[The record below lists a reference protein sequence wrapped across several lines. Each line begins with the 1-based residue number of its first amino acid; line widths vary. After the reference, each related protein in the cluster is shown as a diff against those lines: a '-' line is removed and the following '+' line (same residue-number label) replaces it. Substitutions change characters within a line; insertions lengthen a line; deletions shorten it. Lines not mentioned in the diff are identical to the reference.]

1 MTHELLV
8 LLFTA
13 SSIAFIHTILGP
25 DHYLPFVV
33 MARAGKWSRLKTIWI
48 TILCGIGHVG
58 SSVVLGV
65 VGIAFG
71 VAVMH
76 LQWVESFRGN
86 IAGWGLLAFGVAYFG
101 WGVRN
106 AIRNR
111 PHHHL
116 HVHSDGTFHT
126 HDHSHHQEHVHVHHA
141 EQPSMSPW
149 ILFTIFV
156 FGPCEPLIPIVMY
169 PAARNNYW
177 AAAIVT
183 LVFGVITIATMLAVV
198 MASSF
203 GLSLLPMGKLERY
216 SHALAGLTIALCGG
230 AIQFLGL

>member
-8 LLFTA
+8 LLLTA
-13 SSIAFIHTILGP
+13 ASIAFIHTILGP
-25 DHYLPFVV
+25 DHYLPFIV
-33 MARAGKWSRLKTIWI
+33 MSRAGKWSQLKTIWI

-58 SSVVLGV
+58 SSVVLGF

-71 VAVMH
+71 VAFMH

-86 IAGWGLLAFGVAYFG
+86 IAGWGLIAFGVAYFA

-126 HDHSHHQEHVHVHHA
+126 HGHTHHEEHTHVHHA
-141 EQPSMSPW
+141 EQPSMTPW
-149 ILFTIFV
+149 ILFTVFV

-177 AAAIVT
+177 GVAIVT
-183 LVFGVITIATMLAVV
+183 LVFGVITIATMLAIV

>member
-13 SSIAFIHTILGP
+13 ASIAFIHTILGP
-25 DHYLPFVV
+25 DHYLPFIV
-33 MARAGKWSRLKTIWI
+33 MSRAGKWSRLKTIWI

-58 SSVVLGV
+58 SSVVLGF

-71 VAVMH
+71 VAIMH
-76 LQWVESFRGN
+76 LQWVESCRGN
-86 IAGWGLLAFGVAYFG
+86 IAGWRLIAFRVAYCA

-116 HVHSDGTFHT
+116 HVHSNGTFHT
-126 HDHSHHQEHVHVHHA
+126 HDHTHHEEHAHVHNA
-141 EQPSMSPW
+141 EQPSMTPW
-149 ILFTIFV
+149 ILFTVFV

-177 AAAIVT
+177 GVAIVT
-183 LVFGVITIATMLAVV
+183 LVFGVITIGTMLAVV